1 LSPPTTPELMFTASI
16 KPFMSNPNAPLL
28 YVPLTPVRVID
39 TRDPNLNPW
48 GHRLEPGNYLAPIAT
63 RLYDPA
69 GIPASAAAYALNITV
84 VPATQQDGFLSA
96 YPANLPDT
104 VTSTLD
110 FLDRQVANSAVVAAA
125 IDPNLGADRGTI
137 GIKVT
142 QPVDLIIDVFG
153 YYVPLTAVLSVQ
165 SAVVVASV

>member
-1 LSPPTTPELMFTASI
+1 
-16 KPFMSNPNAPLL
+16 MSNPNAPLL
-28 YVPLTPVRVID
+28 YVPLTPTRVID

-84 VPATQQDGFLSA
+84 VPATQQDGVLSA

-104 VTSTLD
+104 GTSTLN
-110 FLDRQVANSAVVAAA
+110 FRDRPVANSAVVAAA
-125 IDPNLGADRGTI
+125 IDPNVGADREGNLRWNRRKQYMKYSLRKFMTSESLDARKK
-137 GIKVT
+137 GKT
-142 QPVDLIIDVFG
+142 CKPFWLR
-153 YYVPLTAVLSVQ
+153 
-165 SAVVVASV
+165 